1 MAESWKN
8 VSGLRGPWLLSRLA
22 LHYAGDWGLRQC
34 KKKLTSPL
42 SFLAASARRAQAA
55 PAGRRLPRPQWRSP
69 RPREEKSQVATRNI
83 DLSLVLGPHEHFDF
97 MVVSGI
103 IIWEGGGGSGGVRVR
118 WGGVM

>member
-1 MAESWKN
+1 MRFTNFGGFTNFACK
-8 VSGLRGPWLLSRLA
+8 
-22 LHYAGDWGLRQC
+22 QC